1 MAAFARDVVVAE
13 AGFRPDQV
21 VLLGSVLPAIRNN
34 TESGH
39 ALRKHVDAS
48 QATRTAKTLAFN
60 ELLRRTCAEEGYG
73 WVDISSDILG
83 GDGVVAEQFVRT
95 DRDNH
100 LDSEATYELWIR
112 KLSVDK
118 IGRATRTLSRR
129 ATAQSHDDGAAAN
142 GDDEIGGDS
151 DAEEGEEED
160 EGGD

>member
-1 MAAFARDVVVAE
+1 M
-13 AGFRPDQV
+13 
-21 VLLGSVLPAIRNN
+21 
-34 TESGH
+34 
-39 ALRKHVDAS
+39 
-48 QATRTAKTLAFN
+48 
-60 ELLRRTCAEEGYG
+60 LRRTCAEEGYG

-83 GDGVVAEQFVRT
+83 GDGVVATQFVRT

-160 EGGD
+160 EGGTSVSY